1 MSKKILLYGHAAC
14 PQVRPVRAVL
24 KQAKIEYEYIN
35 IRADHEA
42 AARVRE
48 INDGYESVPTIIF
61 PDGSTLTEPSH
72 RQLSGKL
79 KEMGYALG
87 PGSWIMGNLWLILTG
102 AAILFALLRGMGL
115 F

>member
-14 PQVRPVRAVL
+14 PQVRPVRAVFHR
-24 KQAKIEYEYIN
+24 AAVEYEYIN
-35 IRADHEA
+35 IRVDHEA

-61 PDGSTLTEPSH
+61 PDGSTLTEPTH

-79 KEMGYALG
+79 KELGYTLG
-87 PGSWIMGNLWLILTG
+87 PVAWLAGNLWTIFLATAVLI
-102 AAILFALLRGMGL
+102 AILRGMGI